1 MKAALENTYPLMKHT
16 PSSFPQKYQKEIDLL
31 IQNALAEDI
40 GAGDFSALSCLPSEE
55 VSKAQLLVKA
65 DCVLAGVAMAARI
78 CELYDPRLELHMVFL
93 DGALV
98 SSGSVGLELTGPSIS
113 ILGVERL
120 LLNAL
125 QRMSGIATRTR
136 EWQSLIAHTSCKV
149 LDTRKT
155 TPNFRVAEKWA
166 VAIGGGENHR
176 MGLYD
181 MVMLKDNHIDFC
193 GGVAQAISRTQAYLK
208 THHKL
213 LPIVVECRD
222 LEEVQSCLSVGG
234 IDRLLL
240 DNMSPEKLKE
250 AIKLIGGR
258 LPTEA
263 SGNITKETI
272 VAVAETGVDY
282 ISMGA
287 LTYNVPIIDMSLKAV
302 SHS

>member
-1 MKAALENTYPLMKHT
+1 MKT
-16 PSSFPQKYQKEIDLL
+16 PQSNFQQQYQAEIAIL
-31 IQNALAEDI
+31 IKNALSEDI
-40 GAGDFSALSCLPSEE
+40 GAGDFSALSCLPLEE
-55 VSKAQLLVKA
+55 ISKAQLRVKE
-65 DCVLAGVAMAARI
+65 DCVLAGVSMAAQI
-78 CELYDPRLELHMVFL
+78 CALYDPSLELNVLYL
-93 DGALV
+93 DGDFV
-98 SSGSVGLELTGPSIS
+98 PKSGVCLELKGASQS
-113 ILGVERL
+113 ILAVERL
-120 LLNAL
+120 MLNCL

-193 GGVAQAISRTQAYLK
+193 GGVAQAISRTQSYLK
-208 THHKL
+208 ANHKP

-222 LEEVQSCLSVGG
+222 LAEVQTCLSVGG
-234 IDRLLL
+234 LHRLLL
-240 DNMSPEKLKE
+240 DNMSPDTLRE
-250 AIKLIGGR
+250 AVKLIGGQ

-263 SGNITKETI
+263 SGNITKDSI

-302 SHS
+302 SL